1 MPDPIAAVP
10 GATVSPTGGV
20 NPLDLYA
27 APSPGIDQN
36 SAIDQEAFLKL
47 LVAQLKYQDPL
58 EPTSNE
64 EFISLTA
71 QYTTVERL
79 NELADQGRNRIT
91 RESLNT
97 AGALVGRT
105 ISFLDELGLAV
116 QATVDQATLIG
127 GDVRLLTDR
136 GAVALDQIIAIG
148 AAARNNPPA
157 STSTSGTRS
166 SESPITSSDP
176 ATPSATADTDTTEP
190 STTTQASAAEP
201 SPTPTPS
208 QEATVQ

>member
-1 MPDPIAAVP
+1 MPDPIAAVA

-20 NPLDLYA
+20 NPLDLT
-27 APSPGIDQN
+27 PTPNQSLDQN

-71 QYTTVERL
+71 QFTTVERL

-91 RESLNT
+91 NESLNT

-105 ISFLDELGLAV
+105 ISFLDELGMAV
-116 QATVDQATLIG
+116 QATVNQATLIG
-127 GDVRLLTDR
+127 GDVQLLTER
-136 GAVALDQIIAIG
+136 GIVSLDQIIAIG
-148 AAARNNPPA
+148 APAQDNPPTV
-157 STSTSGTRS
+157 TSPIDTQTSESPTVTPS
-166 SESPITSSDP
+166 SESPSGSTQSP
-176 ATPSATADTDTTEP
+176 NPSAKTQETTAY
-190 STTTQASAAEP
+190 P
-201 SPTPTPS
+201 SPTTTPS
-208 QEATVQ
+208 QEATIQ

>member
-20 NPLDLYA
+20 SPLDLYA
-27 APSPGIDQN
+27 QPQQSLDHN

-71 QYTTVERL
+71 QFTTVERL
-79 NELADQGRNRIT
+79 NELADQGRSRSTN
-91 RESLNT
+91 EALNT

-105 ISFLDELGLAV
+105 ISFLNELGVSV
-116 QATVDQATLIG
+116 QATVDQATVIG

-136 GAVALDQIIAIG
+136 GAVSLNQIIAIG
-148 AAARNNPPA
+148 AP
-157 STSTSGTRS
+157 SGAD
-166 SESPITSSDP
+166 TSSTVS
-176 ATPSATADTDTTEP
+176 TPTAAPNPDAATDTTEP
-190 STTTQASAAEP
+190 SATTQASPADS
-201 SPTPTPS
+201 SPTPTSS
-208 QEATVQ
+208 QEALIQ

>member
-20 NPLDLYA
+20 SPLELYA
-27 APSPGIDQN
+27 APSQRAEQN
-36 SAIDQEAFLKL
+36 SAIDQQAFLKL

-71 QYTTVERL
+71 QFTTVERL
-79 NELADQGRNRIT
+79 NELADQGRNRVT
-91 RESLNT
+91 NESLNT

-105 ISFLDELGLAV
+105 ISFLDELGMTV
-116 QATVDQATLIG
+116 QATVGQATLFG
-127 GDVRLLTDR
+127 GDVRLLTNR
-136 GAVALDQIIAIG
+136 GAVSLDQIIAIG
-148 AAARNNPPA
+148 AAAQVIPATSPPA
-157 STSTSGTRS
+157 
-166 SESPITSSDP
+166 
-176 ATPSATADTDTTEP
+176 ATPQATAAEP
-190 STTTQASAAEP
+190 SSTTNIDTIEPSATTQASAAEP

>member
-20 NPLDLYA
+20 NPLELYA
-27 APSPGIDQN
+27 APSQSPDQN

-71 QYTTVERL
+71 QFTTVERL
-79 NELADQGRNRIT
+79 NELADQGRSRRT
-91 RESLNT
+91 SEALNT
-97 AGALVGRT
+97 AGALVGRS
-105 ISFLDELGLAV
+105 ISFLDQLGLAV
-116 QATVDQATLIG
+116 QATVDTATLIG

-136 GAVALDQIIAIG
+136 GTVSLDQIIAIG
-148 AAARNNPPA
+148 AAAGTSAPTPS
-157 STSTSGTRS
+157 STGTRS
-166 SESPITSSDP
+166 T
-176 ATPSATADTDTTEP
+176 ATPSA
-190 STTTQASAAEP
+190 TTQASAAET

-208 QEATVQ
+208 QEATIQ

>member
-27 APSPGIDQN
+27 APNPGLDQN

-71 QYTTVERL
+71 QFTTVERL
-79 NELADQGRNRIT
+79 NELADQGRSRTTN
-91 RESLNT
+91 EALNT

-105 ISFLDELGLAV
+105 ISFLGELGMAV
-116 QATVDQATLIG
+116 QARVDQATVIG

-136 GAVALDQIIAIG
+136 GSVSLDQIIAIG
-148 AAARNNPPA
+148 APAATANPDTTEPVA
-157 STSTSGTRS
+157 TANTD
-166 SESPITSSDP
+166 ITE
-176 ATPSATADTDTTEP
+176 PSATTNPDTTEP
-190 STTTQASAAEP
+190 SATTQANAADP
-201 SPTPTPS
+201 SPTTTPS

>member
-1 MPDPIAAVP
+1 LPDPIAAVA

-27 APSPGIDQN
+27 APDQGIDQN

-71 QYTTVERL
+71 QFTTVERL
-79 NELADQGRNRIT
+79 NELADQGRNRISN
-91 RESLNT
+91 ESLNT

-105 ISFLDELGLAV
+105 ISFLDELGMAV
-116 QATVDQATLIG
+116 QATVDQATIIG

-136 GAVALDQIIAIG
+136 GAVSLDQIIAIG
-148 AAARNNPPA
+148 ATAQGNPPTAASPTVDTRSSEPA
-157 STSTSGTRS
+157 STSTQ
-166 SESPITSSDP
+166 SP
-176 ATPSATADTDTTEP
+176 TPSATTQDTTAEP
-190 STTTQASAAEP
+190 ST
-201 SPTPTPS
+201 TPTPS
-208 QEATVQ
+208 QEATIQ